1 MGKALF
7 EPFLEPLLKPFLE
20 PSRNCDLCPR
30 LKDFRLANRRRFPDW
45 HNAPVPSFGERRA
58 ALAVIGLAPGLSGAN
73 RTGRPFTG
81 DAAGDLLYATL
92 QKVELAHGHY
102 SREKDDDLTLTG
114 CRIVNVLRCVPP
126 ENKPLPDEIA
136 ACRPFFHAEL
146 KRLRARVFLALGGVA
161 HRALLDF
168 FALRPYRDFPFKH
181 AAEYR
186 LEGAVIVDS
195 YHCSRR
201 NTSRGIL
208 SALMFEK
215 VVRRAKALSQKI

>member
-1 MGKALF
+1 MSSAF
-7 EPFLEPLLKPFLE
+7 PE
-20 PSRNCDLCPR
+20 PSRDCDLCPR
-30 LKDFRLANRRRFPDW
+30 LKGFRQENRRRFPDW
-45 HNAPVPSFGERRA
+45 HNAPVPSFGAQRA

-92 QKVELAHGHY
+92 HKLGLAHGCY
-102 SREKDDDLTLTG
+102 RREKDDGLTLAS

-126 ENKPLPDEIA
+126 ENKPLREEIA
-136 ACRPFFHAEL
+136 ACRSFFHAEL
-146 KRLRARVFLALGGVA
+146 ERLQARVFLALGGVA

-168 FALRPYRDFPFKH
+168 FALKPYSAFPFRH
-181 AAEYR
+181 AGEYR
-186 LEGAVIVDS
+186 VDGAVIVDS

-208 SALMFEK
+208 SPATFER
-215 VVRRAKALSQKI
+215 VVRRAKTLALL

>member
-1 MGKALF
+1 M
-7 EPFLEPLLKPFLE
+7 EE
-20 PSRNCDLCPR
+20 PSRDCDFCPR
-30 LKDFRLANRRRFPDW
+30 LKAFRLANRRRNPCW
-45 HNAPVPSFGERRA
+45 HNAPVPSFGAKRA
-58 ALAVIGLAPGLSGAN
+58 ALAVIGLAPGLGGAN

-92 QKVELAHGHY
+92 LKLDLARGDY
-102 SREKDDDLTLTG
+102 LREADDGLALVG

-126 ENKPLPDEIA
+126 DNRPLAEEIV

-146 KRLRARVFLALGGVA
+146 RGLRARVFLALGGVA

-168 FALRPYRDFPFKH
+168 FGLRPYCAFPFRH
-181 AAEYR
+181 GGEYR
-186 LEGAVIVDS
+186 VGGRTIVDS

-208 SALMFEK
+208 SAAMFEG
-215 VVRRAKALSQKI
+215 VVERAREIARE

>member
-1 MGKALF
+1 MSAT
-7 EPFLEPLLKPFLE
+7 LKE
-20 PSRNCDLCPR
+20 PSRNCGLCPR
-30 LKDFRLANRRRFPDW
+30 LEGFRLANRRRFPDW
-45 HNAPVPSFGERRA
+45 HNAPVPSFGERRC
-58 ALAVIGLAPGLSGAN
+58 ALVVVGLAPGLSGAN

-92 QKVELAHGHY
+92 QKLALARGRY
-102 SREKDDDLTLTG
+102 SREKDDDLSLVG

-126 ENKPLPDEIA
+126 ENKPLSEEIA

-146 KRLRARVFLALGGVA
+146 QRMQARVFLALGGVA

-168 FALRPYRDFPFKH
+168 FALKPYRAFPFRH

-186 LEGAVIVDS
+186 LEGATIVDS

-201 NTSRGIL
+201 NTSRGLL
-208 SALMFEK
+208 SASMFEK
-215 VVRRAKALSQKI
+215 VVRRAKALSQNL

>member
-1 MGKALF
+1 MVAALS
-7 EPFLEPLLKPFLE
+7 E
-20 PSRNCDLCPR
+20 PSRDCNLCPR
-30 LKDFRLANRRRFPDW
+30 LRDFRLANRRRFPDW
-45 HNAPVPSFGERRA
+45 HNAPVPCFGEQRT
-58 ALAVIGLAPGLSGAN
+58 ALAVVGLAPGLSGAN

-92 QKVELAHGHY
+92 QKLELARGRY
-102 SREKDDDLTLTG
+102 RREKDDGLTLIG

-126 ENKPLPDEIA
+126 ENKPLPEEIA

-146 KRLRARVFLALGGVA
+146 RRLQARVFLALGGVA

-168 FALRPYRDFPFKH
+168 FALKPYCAFPFRH

-186 LEGAVIVDS
+186 LDGAVIVDS

-201 NTSRGIL
+201 NTSRGLL
-208 SALMFEK
+208 STAMFER
-215 VVRRAKALSQKI
+215 VVRRAKTLSQKSCTKILTQKS